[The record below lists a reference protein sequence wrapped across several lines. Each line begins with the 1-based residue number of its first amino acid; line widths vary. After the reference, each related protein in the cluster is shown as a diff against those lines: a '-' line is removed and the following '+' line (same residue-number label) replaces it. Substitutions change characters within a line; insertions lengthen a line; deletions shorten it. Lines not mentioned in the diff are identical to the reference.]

1 MNLLRLCRAAG
12 EIVRAFATHPRLSF
26 RRLRNLARPLRGN
39 LYAEDWQPHASMEGL
54 PGEPPDLAGVES
66 TNPLLAYFE
75 AHTEGRGIWKWDHYF
90 DIYHR
95 HLSRFVGREVH
106 VLEIGVYSGGSL
118 EMWKEYFGPHC
129 RIYGVDIKEACK
141 AYEDDRTKI
150 FIGNQGDRRFWNN
163 FKSEVPRLDVLIDDG
178 GHHTHQQIVTLEE
191 MLPHLRPGGVYL
203 CEDVVGS
210 LRGFA
215 TYVFGLADKLNG
227 KSGGDRSP
235 FQQAI
240 ASVHLYPF
248 VVATEKNLHRAQPFM
263 NRRHGTE
270 WQPFY
275 RKIPDPPRA
284 QPARRET

>member
-12 EIVRAFATHPRLSF
+12 EIVGALATHPRLSF

-39 LYAEDWQPHASMEGL
+39 LYAGDWQPHSSVDGL
-54 PGEPPDLAGVES
+54 PGEPPDLSGVGS
-66 TNPLLAYFE
+66 TNPLRAYFE

-95 HLSRFVGREVH
+95 HLKRFIGREVH

-118 EMWKEYFGPHC
+118 EMWKEYFGPKC
-129 RIYGVDIKEACK
+129 RIYGVDIQEACK
-141 AYEDDRTKI
+141 AYEDERTRI
-150 FIGNQGDRRFWNN
+150 FIGSQGDRRFWKN
-163 FKSEVPRLDVLIDDG
+163 FKSQVPRLDVLIDDG

-191 MLPHLRPGGVYL
+191 MLPHLRPGGVYF

-210 LRGFA
+210 LNGFA
-215 TYVFGLADKLNG
+215 TYVFGLADRLNEQ
-227 KSGGDRSP
+227 SARDRSP
-235 FQQAI
+235 FQQAV

-248 VVATEKNLHRAQPFM
+248 VVAIEKNRSRPEPFK
-263 NRRHGTE
+263 NRRTGTE

-275 RKIPDPPRA
+275 KKIPDPPPA

>member
-12 EIVRAFATHPRLSF
+12 EIVGAFATHPRLSF
-26 RRLRNLARPLRGN
+26 RRMRNLARPLRGN

-66 TNPLLAYFE
+66 TNPLRAYFE

-95 HLSRFVGREVH
+95 HLSRFIGREVH

-129 RIYGVDIKEACK
+129 RIYGVDIKEACN

-210 LRGFA
+210 LNGFA

-263 NRRHGTE
+263 NRRRGTE

-275 RKIPDPPRA
+275 KKIPDPPRA
-284 QPARRET
+284 

>member
-12 EIVRAFATHPRLSF
+12 EIAAAFATSPRLSF

-39 LYAEDWQPHASMEGL
+39 LYAEDWQVQASMGDL
-54 PGEPPDLAGVES
+54 PNDSQNQA
-66 TNPLLAYFE
+66 TNPLRAYFD

-95 HLSRFVGREVH
+95 HLKRFIGREVH

-118 EMWKEYFGPHC
+118 EMWKEYFGPKC

-141 AYEDDRTKI
+141 AYEDERTKV
-150 FIGNQGDRRFWNN
+150 FIGSQGDRRFWKD
-163 FKSEVPRLDVLIDDG
+163 FKSQVPTLDVLIDDG
-178 GHHTHQQIVTLEE
+178 GHHTNQQIVTLEE
-191 MLPHLRPGGVYL
+191 MLPHLRPGGVYF

-210 LRGFA
+210 LNGFA
-215 TYVFGLADKLNG
+215 TYAFGLADKLNAQKG
-227 KSGGDRSP
+227 RDRSP

-248 VVATEKNLHRAQPFM
+248 VVAIEKNSARPQPFM
-263 NRRHGTE
+263 NRRTGTE

-284 QPARRET
+284 QTPRREP